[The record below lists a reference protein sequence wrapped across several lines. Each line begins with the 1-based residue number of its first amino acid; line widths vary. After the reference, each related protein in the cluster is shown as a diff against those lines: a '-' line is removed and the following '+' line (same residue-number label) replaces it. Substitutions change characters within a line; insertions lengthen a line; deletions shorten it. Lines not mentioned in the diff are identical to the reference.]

1 MTILACPNSQKCYNA
16 TYRLEKDLG
25 GGIKVFVDGS
35 FRGCVNAVNC
45 SDLYAYGKSL
55 VEKED
60 LKMVAGRASCC
71 DGDFCNLG
79 ASVPTPGDY
88 FVHLIMYYFRYKI
101 IDNP

>member
-1 MTILACPNSQKCYNA
+1 
-16 TYRLEKDLG
+16 
-25 GGIKVFVDGS
+25 
-35 FRGCVNAVNC
+35 
-45 SDLYAYGKSL
+45 
-55 VEKED
+55 
-60 LKMVAGRASCC
+60 MVAGRASCC